1 MITTCFFCNKKVN
14 SPAKLI
20 AKRLIACEE
29 CDQILSKGN
38 TLITVCTSPMFE
50 NQEPLV
56 RCKSGD
62 NISDLYPMGEWASYS
77 DYTIRTFFN
86 KEAAEKIIDQKY
98 GLISAEISNQIHEI
112 YTKVK
117 VPKEAEEKAI

>member
-1 MITTCFFCNKKVN
+1 MITTCFFCDRKVDG
-14 SPAKLI
+14 PTKII

-29 CDQILSKGN
+29 CDKALSKGN
-38 TLITVCTSPMFE
+38 TLITVCSSPMFD

-56 RCKSGD
+56 RCKTGD
-62 NISDLYPMGEWASYS
+62 IITDLYPMGEWATYS
-77 DYTIRTFFN
+77 DYTIRSFFD

-117 VPKEAEEKAI
+117 VPKEAEEKAV